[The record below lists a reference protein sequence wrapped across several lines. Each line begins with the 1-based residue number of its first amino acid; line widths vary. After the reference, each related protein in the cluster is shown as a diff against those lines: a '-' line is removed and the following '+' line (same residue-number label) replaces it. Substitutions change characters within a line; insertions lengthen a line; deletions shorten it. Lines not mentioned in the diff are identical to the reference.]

1 MKGCDG
7 TAAASTSLASK
18 LPLEARCAT
27 IEIVIFLRRP
37 THLVA
42 IVTEITATYT
52 TFINMDLFTVIPTFS
67 LEILQPKTLVEMW
80 GAMLRRRFVATI
92 A

>member
-1 MKGCDG
+1 MKWCDRP
-7 TAAASTSLASK
+7 AAASNSFASK
-18 LPLEARCAT
+18 TPPEARCAT
-27 IEIVIFLRRP
+27 IEIVIFLRRT

-52 TFINMDLFTVIPTFS
+52 TFINMEMFSVIPTFS
-67 LEILQPKTLVEMW
+67 LDILQPKTLVEMW
-80 GAMLRRRFVATI
+80 GTMLRRRFVATI